1 MYRLW
6 LHCID
11 LDTKSIEKKNIE
23 FFCRKKLEANNTPF
37 KNELNNKKILWQSVY
52 HKIFLEEELV
62 CRIILLNEQI
72 CNRFQESDNTSVGY
86 KEKNAK

>member
-6 LHCID
+6 LPRID
-11 LDTKSIEKKNIE
+11 LDAKSIEKKHIE

-62 CRIILLNEQI
+62 CREPGKGSKGLFSLFITNFHK
-72 CNRFQESDNTSVGY
+72 R
-86 KEKNAK
+86 KHKKKA